1 MQAEVAR
8 DSGVN
13 SILVWNGLVSR
24 TRRIGG
30 EGVAP
35 TIPVD
40 VERGQRVY
48 TPLVLRL
55 YDLLVLGFSN
65 RFAWRCPSARML
77 EQYDREAGGR
87 HLDLGVG
94 TGWYLDHCTW
104 PVERPEL
111 TLLDLNEN
119 SLSLGARRLRRYAP
133 RTVRANVLAALPL
146 GDASFE
152 SAAASYLLHC
162 LPGRIESKAATLA
175 GNVRPFLEPGGVLF
189 GSTILGRGVEH
200 TSLGRRLLRIYNRK
214 GIFSNA
220 EDDERGLERG
230 LASAFEDVR
239 IEVVGAVALFSAS
252 A

>member
-1 MQAEVAR
+1 M
-8 DSGVN
+8 
-13 SILVWNGLVSR
+13 
-24 TRRIGG
+24 
-30 EGVAP
+30 P

-40 VERGQRVY
+40 VEPGQRVY
-48 TPLVLRL
+48 TPLVLRA

-65 RFAWRCPSARML
+65 RYAWRCPSGTML
-77 EQYDREAGGR
+77 ERYDRHVGRR

-94 TGWYLDHCTW
+94 TGWYLERCAW

-133 RTVRANVLAALPL
+133 RTARANVLAALPL
-146 GDASFE
+146 GKARFE
-152 SAAASYLLHC
+152 SAAANYLLHC

-189 GSTILGRGVEH
+189 GSTILGRGVPH
-200 TSLGRRLLRIYNRK
+200 TSLSRQLMRIYNRK

-220 EDDERGLERG
+220 EDDERGLEQG
-230 LASAFEDVR
+230 LASAFEDVE
-239 IEVVGAVALFSAS
+239 IEVVGAVALFA
-252 A
+252 ARA